1 MKNKKLIL
9 CIFSIL
15 AISLF
20 ATGCKQEI
28 EIKDGSKVAVKLDGV
43 KITATEYYEKIKETN
58 VAILVD
64 MIDKELLEK
73 DFPTTDEE
81 DKQIEEQM
89 KQLKENYSDEET
101 YNQLLTQ
108 YFGVNSEEELE
119 EVLRL
124 EYKRNEAVEK
134 YVSDHITDKEID
146 KYYKDEIYGEV
157 KASHIIII
165 PSVSDNADEDE
176 IKEAEAEALKT
187 AKKVIKELKEGK
199 KFENLAK
206 KYSQEQ
212 ATAEKGGDL
221 GYFELD
227 EMVSEFSNAVKE
239 LKVNEYTKEPV
250 KTQYGYHIILKTGEK
265 DKPKLKD
272 VKEDIK
278 EKLTLQKLNSD
289 VTLYYQTLINIRKD
303 KNIKWN
309 DTVIEKKYEKL
320 MDQLIETAKK
330 QAAQNQ

>member
-81 DKQIEEQM
+81 DKQIEKQM

-108 YFGVNSEEELE
+108 YFGVNSEKELE

-165 PSVSDNADEDE
+165 PSVSDNANEDE
-176 IKEAEAEALKT
+176 IKEAESEALKT

-289 VTLYYQTLINIRKD
+289 VTLYYQTLIDIRKD